1 MSSCSMA
8 VQNLRLD
15 SCRWLR
21 EAGRSDHL
29 DGSSSGSDSVVDLAA
44 DGVHEH
50 RGRGSGSMSHGVGG
64 MRLAD
69 LPARVKTA
77 FRNSRPTM
85 VLPDPVRKTLQEATA
100 GGRIEA
106 LPLWGDR
113 RRKSRRGL
121 PKSSC
126 DSLMRAWL
134 ESEDGKQ
141 WQRMRDER
149 MAQAYGV
156 DSDESP
162 DDP

>member
-50 RGRGSGSMSHGVGG
+50 RRRGSGSMSHGVGG
-64 MRLAD
+64 VRLAD

-77 FRNSRPTM
+77 FRNSRPT
-85 VLPDPVRKTLQEATA
+85 VLPDPMRKTLQEPRRAAALRRCLCGATA
-100 GGRIEA
+100 AARAGGACR
-106 LPLWGDR
+106 
-113 RRKSRRGL
+113 
-121 PKSSC
+121 
-126 DSLMRAWL
+126 
-134 ESEDGKQ
+134 
-141 WQRMRDER
+141 
-149 MAQAYGV
+149 
-156 DSDESP
+156 SP
-162 DDP
+162 VATA